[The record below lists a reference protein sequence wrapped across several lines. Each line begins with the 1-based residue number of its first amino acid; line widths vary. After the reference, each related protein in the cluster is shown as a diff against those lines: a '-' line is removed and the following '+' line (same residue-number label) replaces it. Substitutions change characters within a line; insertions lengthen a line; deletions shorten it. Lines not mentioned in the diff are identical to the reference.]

1 MVGEIRDAETARI
14 AIESALTG
22 HMVLST
28 LHTNDAP
35 GTLIR
40 LAKMGIESF
49 LTASALDCVVAQRLA
64 RQLCTHCK
72 KRSVIPQSAL
82 LEAGF
87 RVGADVEAYEPV
99 GCARC
104 KRSGYRGRIGLFSV
118 MLMSERLKE
127 MTIEGGSEAEITEVA
142 RAEGM
147 ITLRED
153 GLQKVRAGV
162 TSIAEVARVAS

>member
-14 AIESALTG
+14 AIEAALTG

-35 GTLIR
+35 GAVTR

-49 LTASALDCVVAQRLA
+49 LTASAVDCVVAQRLA
-64 RQLCTHCK
+64 RKLCSHC
-72 KRSVIPQSAL
+72 RSKSTISQEAL
-82 LEAGF
+82 RVAGF
-87 RVGADVEAYEPV
+87 SVEGDLEVFEPA

-104 KRSGYRGRIGLFSV
+104 SNTGYRGRLGLFSV
-118 MLMSERLKE
+118 MVMTDEIKDMAVSLAPESELG
-127 MTIEGGSEAEITEVA
+127 MAA

-147 ITLRED
+147 VTLREA
-153 GLQKVRAGV
+153 GLAKVREGL
-162 TSIAEVARVAS
+162 TSIEEVARVAT